1 MIQHQIF
8 NIYWFDKLLNEWK
21 IKVIR
26 HADNRIKE
34 FNKILN
40 NTELFNEYQSYQK
53 KDIFK
58 WCKYIISYWEY
69 WKTYGVFKWIYE
81 VLSTENI
88 KEDKVSNELISLWHE
103 AIFTGFLYNLRKLNN
118 FIDLENRLIIDW
130 WKSTIQYHQWFNKEN
145 DKKVIEIKNQWYVKD
160 FPGYFD
166 IVLSFEELKKIIDNK
181 ESNLIWY
188 NKLSWIYAIYL
199 ILDKKTWN
207 QYIWSAYWKDWL
219 WGRWEEYSR
228 TFHWWNKE
236 LIELIKNWNSYQLN
250 FQYTILHVL
259 SATKWSDIIYYENLY
274 KEKLWSRTFW
284 LNKN

>member
-8 NIYWFDKLLNEWK
+8 NIYGFDKLLNEGK

-58 WCKYIISYWEY
+58 GCKYIISYGEY
-69 WKTYGVFKWIYE
+69 GKTYGVFKGIYE

-88 KEDKVSNELISLWHE
+88 KEDKVSNELISLGHE

-130 WKSTIQYHQWFNKEN
+130 GKSTIQYHQWFNKEN
-145 DKKVIEIKNQWYVKD
+145 DKKVIEIKNQGYVKD

-188 NKLSWIYAIYL
+188 NKLSGIYAIYL
-199 ILDKKTWN
+199 ILDKKTGN
-207 QYIWSAYWKDWL
+207 QYIGSAYGKDGL

-228 TFHWWNKE
+228 TFHGGNKE
-236 LIELIKNWNSYQLN
+236 LIELIKNGNSYQLN

-259 SATKWSDIIYYENLY
+259 SATKGSDIIYYENLY
-274 KEKLWSRTFW
+274 KEKLGSRTFG